1 MRKRQLLPLTLI
13 TMLAAF
19 QGMAQEKWDLK
30 KCVEYAVTNNISIK
44 QAILDSKVAEVN
56 LKQSRMGQLPTL
68 GFNSGQQWGF
78 GRTRDFATQEIVTQN
93 SFGSSYGLQT
103 GVTLFNWF
111 SSRYNTKG
119 SALEV
124 EATREDVN
132 ALRYNTSLS
141 VAAAYLDALL
151 AIEQRRVADVQ
162 LELTKS
168 QLENTRKL
176 VEAGSLPELSA
187 AELEAQVARDTS
199 AVVSAYG
206 AVNTSILQLKALMN
220 LDVATPFE
228 LAVPPVDQIPL
239 DPIGELQPDLVYNIA
254 VDNQPSQKSNKLR
267 LQSVEYYTKAAKA
280 SLWPTIS
287 ASGGIST
294 QYFSLYRQMNSSG
307 QIEKVPYMDQLS
319 ENIAENIGIGI
330 NIPLFQGYALKG
342 NYQKAV
348 LNTKNIALQLEQVNF
363 NLKRDIYQAYVD
375 ATTALEKYNAQ
386 KKAVE
391 TSQKTYEFSKK
402 RYEVGLLN
410 TIDLIIAQ
418 NNFSSAKINL
428 LSAQFEYVFKM
439 KVLEFYKG
447 QGLKL

>member
-1 MRKRQLLPLTLI
+1 
-13 TMLAAF
+13 MLAAF

-30 KCVEYAVTNNISIK
+30 KCVDYAVANNISIK
-44 QAILDSKVAEVN
+44 QAQLDIKVAEVN

-93 SFGSSYGLQT
+93 SFGSSYGLQS

-111 SSRYNTKG
+111 SNRYNTKG
-119 SALEV
+119 TALEV

-151 AIEQRRVADVQ
+151 AVEQRRVADVQ

-168 QLENTRKL
+168 QLDNTRKL

-199 AVVSAYG
+199 AVVTAYG
-206 AVNTSILQLKALMN
+206 AVNTAILQLKALMN

-239 DPIGELQPDLVYNIA
+239 DPISELQPDLVYNIA
-254 VDNQPSQKSNKLR
+254 VNNQPSQKSNKLR
-267 LQSVEYYTKAAKA
+267 LQSAEYYVKANKA
-280 SLWPTIS
+280 MQWPTIS

-294 QYFSLYRQMNSSG
+294 QYFSLYRQMNASG

-319 ENIAENIGIGI
+319 ENIAESIGIGI
-330 NIPLFQGYALKG
+330 NIPLFQGYTFRG
-342 NYQKAV
+342 NYQKSV
-348 LNTKNIALQLEQVNF
+348 LNTKNVALQLEQINF